1 MHVVIRRYQVEPSS
15 VGEVMRQI
23 DEHFVPIIK
32 DAPGFLAY
40 YALDAGVGALA
51 TISVFEDLAGVDE
64 SSRMAA
70 KFVRDNLAS
79 LLPLPPQI
87 VAGEVGTHELNLSR
101 VGVRQVIE

>member
-1 MHVVIRRYQVEPSS
+1 
-15 VGEVMRQI
+15 MRQI

-51 TISVFEDLAGVDE
+51 TISVFEDLAGADE

-87 VAGEVGTHELNLSR
+87 VVAGEVVGTHELNLSR
-101 VGVRQVIE
+101 VGGYARLSSK